1 MQHKLNDF
9 ESIPNGRHPMC
20 REKSEPKKW
29 TGQFSQQNA
38 EQRCTT

>member
-1 MQHKLNDF
+1 MILKAYQMEDIHM
-9 ESIPNGRHPMC
+9 G